1 MSLKLKYTKE
11 MGKSRK
17 GGLLGRRKSAL
28 ALLEARYEKFK
39 AAKEDKAP
47 WTTTRNGV
55 KHEHA
60 GRTYDQ
66 ECKRL
71 AGEIEILKAK
81 ISRAH

>member
-1 MSLKLKYTKE
+1 

-47 WTTTRNGV
+47 WTSTRNG
-55 KHEHA
+55 KPHQHA
-60 GRTYDQ
+60 GRSYDQ
-66 ECKRL
+66 ECQRL
-71 AGEIEILKAK
+71 SREIEVLKTK
-81 ISRAH
+81 IARGK

>member
-1 MSLKLKYTKE
+1 

-28 ALLEARYEKFK
+28 ALLEARYEEFK

-47 WTTTRNGV
+47 WTTTRNGRIH
-55 KHEHA
+55 KHA
-60 GRTYDQ
+60 GRTYAQ

-71 AGEIEILKAK
+71 AGEIETLKAK
-81 ISRAH
+81 ISRGSLKS